1 MMWLE
6 TAVAPVNTF
15 KNQAMY
21 SDLQMGFFRKKTS
34 AHESRAD
41 QRDPLKPAYA
51 RFSNLPHPYRRPGR
65 KEISVELYHQ
75 KLGQL
80 QQFPTRMLEEAATIL
95 SALNMMQLRPEQRLE
110 ISNMIMVQIYPALA
124 IWYQKYQSLESSLP
138 ESKERHLTLT
148 VSVKVLEQLSISY
161 MRYFREL
168 FTPVPRR
175 FKKLSAKLSA
185 AGFRLMEIFMLLQR
199 IRALRYQKLTRNEW
213 QNCNQLLFSL
223 LLHNAVDE
231 RYKLH
236 GSVGIRSERST
247 RDSRKDFLNSSVRK
261 LYLSIQLF
269 GLMDVSTWPT
279 RMFHL
284 PDAYLDYL
292 DGEGLKMLTDDG
304 HELNPGFLY
313 TDMYQNMALRFERPE
328 MEHKPALQVDISVLY
343 HALVKD
349 HEAIAKMNFISSF
362 YTSKLSRP
370 LQRMHE
376 QERVPILDMM
386 LLALQ
391 PRKRQQR
398 RHAVFSDDVLKVYF
412 GKSEVMLLLTDLSQH
427 DIQKVMRSREFVDTL
442 AQQSSA
448 FSEDDN
454 LHLRSIWRIVN
465 FSTGGMLLRTRETD
479 FSNPVQLGQL
489 MAFVPEGNIC
499 KPTLGVVVR
508 LQRYDDG
515 FVEVALRCLSNYAEA
530 AFLFDQSQKNTDKGR
545 AIIIYQDM
553 NDQWYL
559 VVNSAYNFVPGM
571 PFWLIRAKG
580 NRVPVRLGETL
591 MAKKEFLIFEMRSP
605 AIH

>member
-1 MMWLE
+1 M
-6 TAVAPVNTF
+6 
-15 KNQAMY
+15 
-21 SDLQMGFFRKKTS
+21 SFFRKK
-34 AHESRAD
+34 ADEHKSRAD
-41 QRDPLKPAYA
+41 QYDPLKPVYA

-65 KEISVELYHQ
+65 GVSVELYHK

-80 QQFPTRMLEEAATIL
+80 QQFPTRMLEEAVTIL
-95 SALNMMQLRPEQRLE
+95 GSLNMMQLKPEQRLE
-110 ISNMIMVQIYPALA
+110 ISNMIMAQIYPVLA
-124 IWYQKYQSLESSLP
+124 IWYQKYQALESSLP
-138 ESKERHLTLT
+138 ESNDRRLTLT

-161 MRYFREL
+161 MRYFKEL
-168 FTPVPRR
+168 FTPLPRQ
-175 FKKLSAKLSA
+175 FKKQSSKLSA

-199 IRALRYQKLTRNEW
+199 LRALRYQKLTRNEW

-223 LLHNAVDE
+223 LLHDAVDK

-236 GSVGIRSERST
+236 GSVGIRSECST
-247 RDSRKDFLNSSVRK
+247 RDSRKDFLNRSVRK

-292 DGEGLKMLTDDG
+292 DADGLKMRDDNG
-304 HELNPGFLY
+304 QELKPGFLY
-313 TDMYQNMALRFERPE
+313 TDMYQDIALRFNRPE
-328 MEHKPALQVDISVLY
+328 MEHKPAAQVDISILY

-349 HEAIAKMNFISSF
+349 HEAIAKMNFISDF
-362 YTSKLSRP
+362 DISKLSRP
-370 LQRMHE
+370 LQRMNE

-391 PRKRQQR
+391 PRKRKQR

-412 GKSEVMLLLTDLSQH
+412 GKNEVMLLLTDLSHH
-427 DIQKVMRSREFVDTL
+427 DIQEVMRSRQFVDTL
-442 AQQSSA
+442 AQEPST
-448 FSEDDN
+448 FSGNDGMP
-454 LHLRSIWRIVN
+454 LRSIWRIVN
-465 FSTGGMLLRTRETD
+465 FSTGGMLLRTRESD
-479 FSNPVQLGQL
+479 FSKPVQLGQL
-489 MAFVPEGNIC
+489 MAFIPEDNIR

-508 LQRYDDG
+508 LHRYDDG

-530 AFLFDQSQKNTDKGR
+530 AFLFDQSQMEADKGR

-559 VVNSAYNFVPGM
+559 IVNAASDFVPGM
-571 PFWLIRAKG
+571 PFLLIRSKG
-580 NRVPVRLGETL
+580 NQVPVRLGETL
-591 MAKKEFLIFEMRSP
+591 MAKKDFLIFEMRSP
-605 AIH
+605 AINRSRLTKAHG

>member
-1 MMWLE
+1 
-6 TAVAPVNTF
+6 
-15 KNQAMY
+15 
-21 SDLQMGFFRKKTS
+21 MGFFIKKTG
-34 AHESRAD
+34 APGIRAD
-41 QRDPLKPAYA
+41 KHDPFKAPYA
-51 RFSNLPHPYRRPGR
+51 RFSNLPHSYRHPGR
-65 KEISVELYHQ
+65 KEISVDLYHK

-80 QQFPTRMLEEAATIL
+80 QPFPTRMLEEAVSIL
-95 SALNMMQLRPEQRLE
+95 SALNMMQLKPELRLE
-110 ISNMIMVQIYPALA
+110 ISNMIVVQVYPALA
-124 IWYQKYQSLESSLP
+124 IWYQKYQGLESSLP
-138 ESKERHLTLT
+138 ENKERRLTLT

-161 MRYFREL
+161 MRYFGDL

-175 FKKLSAKLSA
+175 FRKLSAKLSA

-223 LLHNAVDE
+223 LLHHAVDE
-231 RYKLH
+231 PYKLH
-236 GSVGIRSERST
+236 GSVGIRSERSA
-247 RDSRKDFLNSSVRK
+247 RDSRKDFLNSSVSR

-292 DGEGLKMLTDDG
+292 DGSGLKMIKDDG
-304 HELNPGFLY
+304 RELNSGFLY
-313 TDMYQNMALRFERPE
+313 TDMYQDMALRFDRPAK
-328 MEHKPALQVDISVLY
+328 EHQPAVQVDISLLC

-349 HEAIAKMNFISSF
+349 HETIAKMNFISDF
-362 YTSKLSRP
+362 DASKLSRP
-370 LQRMHE
+370 LQRMNE
-376 QERVPILDMM
+376 EERVPILDMM

-398 RHAVFSDDVLKVYF
+398 RHAVFSDDALKVYF
-412 GKSEVMLLLTDLSQH
+412 GKNKVMLLLTELTRHDLQE
-427 DIQKVMRSREFVDTL
+427 VMRSRQFEDTL
-442 AQQSSA
+442 LQHSSA
-448 FSEDDN
+448 FAEGDD
-454 LHLRSIWRIVN
+454 LHMNSIWRMVN

-489 MAFVPEGNIC
+489 MAFLPEDNIR

-515 FVEVALRCLSNYAEA
+515 FAEVALRCLSNYAEA
-530 AFLFDQSQKNTDKGR
+530 AFLFDQSQKGTDKGR
-545 AIIIYQDM
+545 AIIIYQDL
-553 NDQWYL
+553 NDRWYL
-559 VVNSAYNFVPGM
+559 IVNPTCDFVPGT
-571 PFWLIRAKG
+571 PFWLIRSKG
-580 NRVPVRLGETL
+580 NRIPVRLGETW

-605 AIH
+605 GVK